1 MPDPLA
7 FDLPREERTVLEEE
21 LLAGFP
27 PSLVTDPGELA
38 AIAAA
43 PKSVLVVIDDDPTG
57 SQSVAEVPVLTSWEE
72 DDFAW
77 AFAQASPLIFVL
89 TNSRSVDAQEAAR
102 RNRAAVV
109 NAATVARS
117 TGHSLTFLSRSDSIL
132 RGHFPQETD
141 AIEHALVS
149 IGAPALDG
157 IVLVPAF
164 PSAGRITVGGVHYL
178 REGETLV
185 PAAQTQFARDASF
198 AYTHSD
204 LREYVEEKTE
214 GRVPAG
220 DVTVI
225 DLTSIR
231 TSAEAIAR
239 IVEPAVNGAVL
250 VADCVTDDDL
260 RALCRGL
267 ALAESRGKVLLYRTG
282 PAFVGARVGQVQ
294 PEPLDVTDAL
304 AGADERERGG
314 LVVVGSH
321 VDLTNRQ
328 LEALRTARPD
338 ILEIEIDVERLDLTS
353 RSDDGAATYLESIV
367 RAITQGL
374 RVNDVMIR
382 TSRSLR
388 TGASAEESLRIA
400 RAVSAGV
407 SAIVHAVASEVRP
420 RFVIAKG
427 GITSNDTASDGLDIR
442 RGTIRGP
449 LLRGLVSLWQ
459 AAEGLARGIP
469 YVVFPGNVGDDEA
482 LVTVVGKL
490 SRHSSTEPSLVERQP
505 S

>member
-1 MPDPLA
+1 MPMRDAGAVDVPPA
-7 FDLPREERTVLEEE
+7 ERTVSAEE

-27 PSLVTDPGELA
+27 PSVAIDPSELRT
-38 AIAAA
+38 IATAT
-43 PKSVLVVIDDDPTG
+43 KSVLVVIDDDPTG

-77 AFAQASPLIFVL
+77 AFEQASPLIFVL
-89 TNSRSVDAQEAAR
+89 TNSRSVDADEAAI
-102 RNRAAVV
+102 RNEAAVV
-109 NAATVARS
+109 NATNAARA
-117 TGHSLTFLSRSDSIL
+117 TGHRLTFLSRSDSVL

-141 AIEHALVS
+141 AIERALVTT
-149 IGAPALDG
+149 GAPAIDG
-157 IVLVPAF
+157 VVLVPAF

-178 REGETLV
+178 REGDTLV

-214 GRVPAG
+214 GRVLAAN
-220 DVTVI
+220 VTVI
-225 DLTSIR
+225 DLASIR
-231 TSAEAIAR
+231 TSAEAVAR
-239 IVEPAVNGAVL
+239 LVEPAVNGAVL

-260 RALCRGL
+260 RALCVGL
-267 ALAESRGKVLLYRTG
+267 ALAESRGKVFLYRTG

-294 PEPLDVTDAL
+294 PEPLDVTEAL
-304 AGADERERGG
+304 ADADARERGG

-328 LEALRTARPD
+328 LAALRTARPD

-353 RSDDGAATYLESIV
+353 HPAGAAEDYLDSTV
-367 RAITQGL
+367 RTITQGL

-407 SAIVHAVASEVRP
+407 SAIVHAVATEVRP

-469 YVVFPGNVGDDEA
+469 YVVFPGNVGDDQA

-490 SRHSSTEPSLVERQP
+490 SHHSPSNLH

>member
-1 MPDPLA
+1 MPDRIA
-7 FDLPREERTVLEEE
+7 IGLPPEERTVVAEE

-27 PSLVTDPGELA
+27 PSLAVDPAELVR
-38 AIAAA
+38 IAAVA
-43 PKSVLVVIDDDPTG
+43 ASVLVVIDDDPTG
-57 SQSVAEVPVLTSWEE
+57 SQSVADVPVLTSWEE
-72 DDFAW
+72 EDFGW
-77 AFAQASPLIFVL
+77 AFAQARPLIFVL
-89 TNSRSVDAQEAAR
+89 TNSRSVAADEAAM
-102 RNRAAVV
+102 RNEAAVA
-109 NAATVARS
+109 NATKAAQT
-117 TGHSLTFLSRSDSIL
+117 TGHRLTFLSRSDSVL
-132 RGHFPQETD
+132 RGHYPQETD
-141 AIEHALVS
+141 AIERALVS
-149 IGAPALDG
+149 TGAPALDG
-157 IVLVPAF
+157 VILVPAF

-198 AYTHSD
+198 AYAHSD
-204 LREYVEEKTE
+204 LREYVAEKTA
-214 GRVPAG
+214 GRVPAA

-225 DLTSIR
+225 DLASIR
-231 TSAEAIAR
+231 TSAEAIADL
-239 IVEPAVNGAVL
+239 VEPAVNGAVL

-260 RALCRGL
+260 RALCVGL
-267 ALAESRGKVLLYRTG
+267 ALAESRGKVFLYRTG

-294 PEPLDVTDAL
+294 PEPLDVADVLADA
-304 AGADERERGG
+304 DSRERGG
-314 LVVVGSH
+314 LIVVGSH

-328 LEALRTARPD
+328 LDALRTARPD
-338 ILEIEIDVERLDLTS
+338 ILEIEVDVERLGLAS
-353 RSDDGAATYLESIV
+353 SSGEATAEYLDSIV
-367 RAITQGL
+367 HEITEAL

-382 TSRSLR
+382 TSRVLR
-388 TGASAEESLRIA
+388 TGTSAEESLRIA

-420 RFVIAKG
+420 RYVIAKG

-469 YVVFPGNVGDDEA
+469 YVVFPGNVGDDHA

-490 SRHSSTEPSLVERQP
+490 SDHSPPKHQS
-505 S
+505 